1 MTVAAMPKLAVQ
13 TPFNAT
19 PVAGD
24 PWAFDCTLITAG
36 PGNPAN
42 KFYYPPEW
50 ISDPLTAKL
59 YNGAQCYIDHDGY
72 MDMENRPE
80 RSMRDLLA
88 YWSNVHLESNA
99 LKGRL
104 NIVPS
109 ASNEIFR
116 DQIAVSIK
124 YREQFPDKNFCGFS
138 IVQQGDFEPFDFQGD
153 TWKKV
158 IRTNTVKSVDL
169 VTLPARGGQADAP
182 VTAESNRPLAEKW
195 AVESLRGMI
204 AEMEKNG
211 SFVAWMK
218 ESGQSPTAF
227 AKYTLPEKSGEAEE
241 VTSGG
246 DVLSILTALRDKVAA
261 SPDDQ
266 PMKHELRRGL
276 DAALSA
282 YQQKNSEGGSTVPK
296 PKDDGTTSQHIKT
309 KPGMTVA
316 IQHAPEQKD
325 GTGGTAVPTATPDD
339 DSAGPDAQDAQA
351 AELEQEAQRCEEA
364 AEGFQ
369 KMSETSQEAESK
381 GKFQKMAEG
390 MKGMAASKRQKASE
404 AKAKAEA
411 MRKSKAA
418 EAEKEGEGE
427 EEAEE
432 EQEALRQIAVE
443 TLMREADLPEH
454 VSTFVKKQIAG
465 KKLPVI
471 KKLIEDAKGLVQR
484 EAGGYRPMSPARQVS
499 GAGAKSPEFS
509 SFLKEC

>member
-1 MTVAAMPKLAVQ
+1 MDATIPKLAVQ
-13 TPFNAT
+13 TPFNAQA
-19 PVAGD
+19 VAGN
-24 PWAFDCTLITAG
+24 PWAFDCTMITAG

-50 ISDPLTAKL
+50 VSDPLTAKL

-88 YWSNVHLESNA
+88 YWSNVHSESNA

-109 ASNEIFR
+109 ASNEVFR
-116 DQIAVSIK
+116 DQIAISIA
-124 YREQFPDKNFCGFS
+124 YRKDFPDKNFCGFS
-138 IVQQGDFEPFDFQGD
+138 IVQQGDFEPFDFQGE
-153 TWKKV
+153 TWNKV

-204 AEMEKNG
+204 VEMEKNG

-218 ESGQSPTAF
+218 ESGQSPMAF
-227 AKYTLPEKSGEAEE
+227 AKYTLPEDKQGEAEQ
-241 VTSGG
+241 VSSGG
-246 DVLSILTALRDKVAA
+246 DTLSILTALRDKVAA
-261 SPDDQ
+261 APDDQ

-282 YQQKNSEGGSTVPK
+282 YQQKNSEGGTTVAK

-316 IQHAPEQKD
+316 IQHAPE
-325 GTGGTAVPTATPDD
+325 GNGGGTEVPTAHPEPDGD
-339 DSAGPDAQDAQA
+339 EQA
-351 AELEQEAQRCEEA
+351 AAYEAEAQRCEEA
-364 AEGFQ
+364 AEAFQ
-369 KMSETSQEAESK
+369 KMAESQTESEAK
-381 GKFQKMAEG
+381 GKFQKMAEAF
-390 MKGMAASKRQKASE
+390 KKDAESKRQKASE
-404 AKAKAEA
+404 ARKAK
-411 MRKSKAA
+411 
-418 EAEKEGEGE
+418 EAELTSVKEAEDE
-427 EEAEE
+427 EESEDEE
-432 EQEALRQIAVE
+432 EKESLRQIAVD
-443 TLMREADLPEH
+443 TLMREADLPENV
-454 VSTFVKKQIAG
+454 VSFVKKQSAG

-484 EAGGYRPMSPARQVS
+484 EAGYRPTSPARPLA
-499 GAGAKSPEFS
+499 GAGANKAGFS
-509 SFLKEC
+509 SFVKEC